1 MSPATRAQPPGL
13 KQTPLVQVWDGLQG
27 ALQAPQFDGS
37 EVVSTQAPL
46 QFDSPALH
54 DTSHC
59 PFVHVPVPSAG
70 DGQIFAQAPQLFT
83 SVFSSTQSPEHALK
97 PAVQTKPQLPAA
109 QVGELFCGPA
119 HTTPHV
125 PQFDVSLAVA
135 THEPEQFTFGAVHV
149 KVHVPDWQVCPVGHI
164 LPQAPQLPLSEV
176 TSTHAAPHV
185 V

>member
-1 MSPATRAQPPGL
+1 M
-13 KQTPLVQVWDGLQG
+13 QVWLGLQG
-27 ALQAPQFDGS
+27 ALHAPQFDGS
-37 EVVSTQAPL
+37 DVVSTQAPP

-59 PFVHVPVPSAG
+59 PFVQVPVPSAG
-70 DGQIFAQAPQLFT
+70 DGQIFPQTPQLFT

-97 PAVQTKPQLPAA
+97 PAVHTKPQLPVV
-109 QVGELFCGPA
+109 QVGELFCGPE
-119 HTTPHV
+119 HTIPQV

-135 THEPEQFTFGAVHV
+135 TQEPAQFTFGAVHV
-149 KVHVPDWQVCPVGHI
+149 KVHVPDSHVCPVGHV
-164 LPQAPQLPLSEV
+164 LPHAPQLPLSEV